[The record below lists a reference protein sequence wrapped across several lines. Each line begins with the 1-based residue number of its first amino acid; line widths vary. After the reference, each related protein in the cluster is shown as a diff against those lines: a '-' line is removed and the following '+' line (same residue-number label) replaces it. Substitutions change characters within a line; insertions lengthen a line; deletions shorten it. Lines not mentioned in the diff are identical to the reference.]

1 MNKIFN
7 FTGKLKIIIILL
19 CLLISKH
26 GNAQKSLSLSEAIEL
41 GLASNFNIQIE
52 NLNLDVAKNNNNW
65 AEAGR
70 YPSLTFSLAQNNSI
84 TDINNPASFL
94 QGNIISNSLNPQV
107 IANWMLFNGFNVKIN
122 RDRFEALERQSSGFS
137 SIVVENTVQ
146 AIILAYYGVLLE
158 QERAAVLKDVMKLSK
173 DRFDYVQLRV
183 SMGNSVTFESLQ
195 AKTAYLSDSSN
206 YILQQLN
213 YKNAVRDLNL
223 LMGQEID
230 INYIFTE
237 TLQPD
242 MHNYSF
248 EDLFE
253 KMASNNNNL
262 KNQYVNQ
269 ELLRLDVS
277 QSNTAL
283 YPRVDLSLGTT
294 YNLNRQDLSNAIF
307 VTGDRGPGNVQASTL
322 TYFAN
327 FTLSYTLF
335 DGGRIKRQIENS
347 RIRERIGQLT
357 TNDMKLS
364 LKNDLLMNYDFYNL
378 RKQLYTISEENIK
391 TSELNIQLAEDKF
404 KSGNISSFDFRNVQ
418 IEYQNIALNNLQAI
432 YNLIET
438 NTNLLRLTGGILAN

>member
-1 MNKIFN
+1 
-7 FTGKLKIIIILL
+7 
-19 CLLISKH
+19 
-26 GNAQKSLSLSEAIEL
+26 
-41 GLASNFNIQIE
+41 
-52 NLNLDVAKNNNNW
+52 
-65 AEAGR
+65 
-70 YPSLTFSLAQNNSI
+70 
-84 TDINNPASFL
+84 
-94 QGNIISNSLNPQV
+94 
-107 IANWMLFNGFNVKIN
+107 
-122 RDRFEALERQSSGFS
+122 
-137 SIVVENTVQ
+137 
-146 AIILAYYGVLLE
+146 
-158 QERAAVLKDVMKLSK
+158 
-173 DRFDYVQLRV
+173 
-183 SMGNSVTFESLQ
+183 
-195 AKTAYLSDSSN
+195 
-206 YILQQLN
+206 
-213 YKNAVRDLNL
+213 
-223 LMGQEID
+223 
-230 INYIFTE
+230 
-237 TLQPD
+237 
-242 MHNYSF
+242 
-248 EDLFE
+248 
-253 KMASNNNNL
+253 
-262 KNQYVNQ
+262 
-269 ELLRLDVS
+269 LDVS

-283 YPRVDLSLGTT
+283 YPRLDLSLGTT